1 MDLKEYDGMYFS
13 DFEIIKEK
21 SYYCHN
27 YLKGLI
33 RNGKQDLIYAW
44 SDDDNWTEYYLV
56 DYYDSRYK
64 TPFAESFTNENDKI
78 HVYSEFK

>member
-1 MDLKEYDGMYFS
+1 MKLNGYNGMYFN

-33 RNGKQDLIYAW
+33 RNGKQDEIFAW

-56 DYYDSRYK
+56 VEDK
-64 TPFAESFTNENDKI
+64 HIPFAESFTTENNKI
-78 HVYSEFK
+78 VVYAEFL